1 MYSHREGVSIIQ
13 MSVRRCSLCTWLTL
27 NCTSLFQRK
36 FETALTLIISSKD
49 FCQDIEKSGKSN
61 YYTWVTF
68 LCNLFR
74 VTNKKSERCQPGHII
89 CLQSGYNPPT
99 TSFEKGDFTKFHF
112 MLDGVLEI
120 LSLLFSKGTQF
131 TFLYKGLFTLADIQ
145 EYVEDRISTFSS
157 LFFYNNFLNR
167 QLWIEC
173 YVLQCYVMYLHENI
187 VNGLLALQI
196 LWIWMK

>member
-1 MYSHREGVSIIQ
+1 MNNVLSSSHWENVSIIQ

-27 NCTSLFQRK
+27 NCTSLFERK

-49 FCQDIEKSGKSN
+49 FCQDIEKSGKSS

-99 TSFEKGDFTKFHF
+99 TSFKKGDSTKFHF
-112 MLDGVLEI
+112 IVGWSPWDSEPSI
-120 LSLLFSKGTQF
+120 FKRNSIHLFIN
-131 TFLYKGLFTLADIQ
+131 LKGLFTLADIQ
-145 EYVEDRISTFSS
+145 ECTIEDRISTFFQ
-157 LFFYNNFLNR
+157 LVFYNNFLNR

-173 YVLQCYVMYLHENI
+173 YVF
-187 VNGLLALQI
+187 
-196 LWIWMK
+196 